1 MKYRLLKSEPNM
13 FSLQDLKNSTNG
25 AECWEDIMNNQ
36 ARNFMRSEM
45 QLGDGALFYHSFIN
59 PSVVPTPNVVKEA
72 YPDNT
77 AWGS

>member
-1 MKYRLLKSEPNM
+1 
-13 FSLQDLKNSTNG
+13 
-25 AECWEDIMNNQ
+25 
-36 ARNFMRSEM
+36 M

-59 PSVVPTPNVVKEA
+59 PSVVLAANVVKEA

>member
-1 MKYRLLKSEPNM
+1 M

-25 AECWEDIMNNQ
+25 AECWDGIMNNQ
-36 ARNFMRSEM
+36 ARNFMRSKM
-45 QLGDGALFYHSFIN
+45 QLGDGALFNHSSIK
-59 PSVVPTPNVVKEA
+59 PSVVLTANVFKEA